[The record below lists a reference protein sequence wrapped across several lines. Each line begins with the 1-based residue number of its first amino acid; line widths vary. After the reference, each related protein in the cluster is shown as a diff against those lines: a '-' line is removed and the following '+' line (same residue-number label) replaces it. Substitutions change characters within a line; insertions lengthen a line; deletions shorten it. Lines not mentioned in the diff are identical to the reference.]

1 MSYIKS
7 IMQEEYR
14 RLQALYQK
22 YLDKLDSFPKG
33 AVSIKK
39 RNKNEYLY
47 LANRQGGK
55 VKFNYIGSVASEKA
69 RKIMDQV
76 NDRKNFESKL
86 KQVKNDLKE
95 IGKVIHGRKI

>member
-7 IMQEEYR
+7 IMQEEHR

-22 YLDKLDSFPKG
+22 YLDKIDSFPKG

-39 RNKNEYLY
+39 RNQNEYLY